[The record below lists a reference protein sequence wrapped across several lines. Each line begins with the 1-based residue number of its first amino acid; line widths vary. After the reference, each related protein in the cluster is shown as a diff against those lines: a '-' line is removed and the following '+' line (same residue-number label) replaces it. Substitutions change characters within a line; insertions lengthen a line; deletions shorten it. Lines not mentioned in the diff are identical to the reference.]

1 MTNEVPSP
9 RKVER
14 DEIYRLRGEFLSE
27 MAVVEDYLHLL
38 ICVYF
43 RIPAELRQVFTAWVL
58 SGMTFDAKIELA
70 SKATRS
76 NTAGSTMKVVITKL
90 RELKHARNEA
100 AHAAVSV
107 DFASGSQ
114 TQSPEEWPW
123 ASTRWTRSGYSRQVL
138 TVDGLGLLVRRASA
152 TAPVLMAITNEM
164 AKAPDRLVP
173 LDVDWISVT
182 EKLIVEYF
190 GGIPRYALSDE
201 LARYLFDSTQS
212 VGPEE
217 PEGAMDAVMPEN
229 PDP

>member
-14 DEIYRLRGEFLSE
+14 DQIYRLRGEFLSE

-58 SGMTFDAKIELA
+58 GGMTFDAKIELA

-76 NTAGSTMKVVITKL
+76 NTAGSTINPVISKL
-90 RELKHARNEA
+90 KELKQARNEA
-100 AHAAVSV
+100 AHAAVSL
-107 DFASGSQ
+107 DFSSGSQ
-114 TQSPEEWPW
+114 SPDEWPW

-173 LDVDWISVT
+173 LDVDWVSVT
-182 EKLIVEYF
+182 EKLVVEYV
-190 GGIPRYALSDE
+190 GDIPRYALTDE
-201 LARYLFDSTQS
+201 LGQYLIDSTQS

-229 PDP
+229 SDP